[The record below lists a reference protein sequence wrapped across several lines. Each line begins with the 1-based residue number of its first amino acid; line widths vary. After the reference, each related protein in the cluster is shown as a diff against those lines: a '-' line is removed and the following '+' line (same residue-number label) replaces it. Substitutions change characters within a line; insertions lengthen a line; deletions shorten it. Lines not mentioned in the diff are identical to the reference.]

1 MFLLNLWDNLSS
13 GNLNNFTVITF
24 DINEISK
31 RKPGNLSHMFIFSL
45 IPYIWKIKFYTFC
58 KEEMIIFQIENDLSF
73 SQNILKQLDLPWY
86 ATNLLFLET
95 ETSFGV
101 PES

>member
-1 MFLLNLWDNLSS
+1 
-13 GNLNNFTVITF
+13 
-24 DINEISK
+24 
-31 RKPGNLSHMFIFSL
+31 
-45 IPYIWKIKFYTFC
+45 
-58 KEEMIIFQIENDLSF
+58 MIIFQIENDLSF

-86 ATNLLFLET
+86 ATNLLFPET